1 MLCNFPGTTALD
13 TTISS
18 IIYLLGM
25 CICFYF
31 LLIFSLF
38 LSFFFLPLWF
48 ILHQNPYSA
57 VEGVSCYLCLCI
69 SGCREKTLLIFQLAV
84 YETNGAFI
92 SMYTQTGAS
101 SYLIL
106 EATRVALFA
115 VVRKN
120 LCVKIPELFDSQVF
134 RSAVIS
140 TFIVLWVRME
150 SLFLWLW

>member
-1 MLCNFPGTTALD
+1 
-13 TTISS
+13 
-18 IIYLLGM
+18 
-25 CICFYF
+25 
-31 LLIFSLF
+31 
-38 LSFFFLPLWF
+38 
-48 ILHQNPYSA
+48 
-57 VEGVSCYLCLCI
+57 
-69 SGCREKTLLIFQLAV
+69 
-84 YETNGAFI
+84 
-92 SMYTQTGAS
+92 MYTQTGAS

-120 LCVKIPELFDSQVF
+120 SCVKIPELLFDSQVF